1 MTTILLASGAAV
13 LLSAACAKLAI
24 NKKSVLLQQQ
34 IQTPPQILN
43 TDSGGSKCQTQDGSS
58 RKPLGLIIG
67 IDTYSQ
73 ASSLGALAGA
83 VNDAN
88 DMVKFLMSDLGVP
101 ADHIIKIC
109 DKEAT
114 RERIIQ
120 EFQALSNNQ
129 KIERGDPILI
139 YYAGHGGLEKANEKI
154 ERGDPILIYYAGH
167 GGLEK
172 ANEEWSDKHGAKH
185 IQVIFPY
192 DYGCRDTESANPG
205 ILVNCIPDRTIA
217 NLLNE
222 LANKKGDNITVIF
235 DSCHSGSGTRSDESS
250 PKPTGRDR
258 RYRSAKVQFEIPS
271 DIDSHLTCTSSDSSI
286 KQHRDAKLLLYTDQ
300 SSHVHLAACRA
311 NEKAIEEDG
320 HGVFTAELLEKVR
333 QNRVD
338 KITYR
343 NLIKSLTIPEG
354 NDQSPECYGKYKDRI
369 LFDSRISS
377 SSSYIDVEVHGI
389 EEISLTLKAG
399 AASGVTLESIWE
411 IHQSSVENSEP
422 VGDFKVTGLYASM
435 AILKPLDSKELIPN
449 INDYRLYARCK
460 RIGPGNGQVL
470 KVWMSPDDEKVL
482 FPGPDQYVGSTHES
496 GIGYTMTQA
505 RDDADIVLEIYRSQ
519 PTQGSINGTEAEV
532 AFYWHDSVSKKN
544 GVEELPYRKPAVRRQ
559 VEVVLFAAAKWKWYL
574 RHEKANTGKTVTM
587 SMVKVA
593 TRDGPLLPRDPLE
606 RPEDVTETDGI
617 VELKVENS
625 PIPLYGFKLKSN
637 IKSPL
642 HVRMF
647 YFDTTD
653 FSIEELSEHSAG
665 SGEITADIP
674 PTGQMLIGDG
684 ADGGAPIRFSLSSTK
699 PKELGY
705 MKVFWSTHQ
714 LELDH
719 IKQKSAFKLRPG
731 DLRGSSRDH
740 DSFDSQWGTAC
751 LKLILRK

>member
-1 MTTILLASGAAV
+1 MLA
-13 LLSAACAKLAI
+13 
-24 NKKSVLLQQQ
+24 
-34 IQTPPQILN
+34 T
-43 TDSGGSKCQTQDGSS
+43 
-58 RKPLGLIIG
+58 
-67 IDTYSQ
+67 
-73 ASSLGALAGA
+73 
-83 VNDAN
+83 
-88 DMVKFLMSDLGVP
+88 
-101 ADHIIKIC
+101 
-109 DKEAT
+109 
-114 RERIIQ
+114 
-120 EFQALSNNQ
+120 
-129 KIERGDPILI
+129 
-139 YYAGHGGLEKANEKI
+139 
-154 ERGDPILIYYAGH
+154 
-167 GGLEK
+167 
-172 ANEEWSDKHGAKH
+172 
-185 IQVIFPY
+185 VIFPY

-205 ILVNCIPDRTIA
+205 NLVNCIPDRTIA

-271 DIDSHLTCTSSDSSI
+271 DIDSHLTCTSSDSVKSI

-343 NLIKSLTIPEG
+343 NLIKSLTIPDG

-422 VGDFKVTGLYASM
+422 VGDFKVTDLDNSM
-435 AILKPLDSKELIPN
+435 AILEPLDSKGLIPN
-449 INDYRLYARCK
+449 IKACRLYARCK

-470 KVWMSPDDEKVL
+470 KVWMSPDDEKVV
-482 FPGPDQYVGSTHES
+482 FPGRVQHFGSTHES
-496 GIGYTMTQA
+496 GIGYTMIQA
-505 RDDADIVLEIYRSQ
+505 RYDADIALEIHRSQ
-519 PTQGSINGTEAEV
+519 PTHGSTNGTKVEV
-532 AFYWHDSVSKKN
+532 AFYWYDHVSKEY
-544 GVEELPYRKPAVRRQ
+544 GVEELPYRKPAVRQQ
-559 VEVVLFAAAKWKWYL
+559 VEVVLFAAAKWKWHL
-574 RHEKANTGKTVTM
+574 RHEKSNPNKTVTM

-593 TRDGPLLPRDPLE
+593 TRLKNDPLHRRKLLE
-606 RPEDVTETDGI
+606 KFEDIAETDGI

-625 PIPLYGFKLKSN
+625 PIPLYGFRLNSN

-653 FSIEELSEHSAG
+653 FSVEEMSGYSAG
-665 SGEITADIP
+665 SGAITANIP
-674 PTGQMLIGDG
+674 PGGQMLIGDG
-684 ADGGAPIRFSLSSTK
+684 VDGGAPIRFSISSTK

-705 MKVFWSTHQ
+705 MNVYWSTDQ
-714 LELDH
+714 LELNH
-719 IKQKSAFKLRPG
+719 IEQKSAFELRPG
-731 DLRGSSRDH
+731 DLRGADKERIA
-740 DSFDSQWGTAC
+740 FNSQWGTAC